1 MDLSRFI
8 PIRSLS
14 RRFSAGRRRA
24 RGRGERNDDFD
35 MITRSP
41 PVCIDKRIFRRDTK
55 LITICLMD
63 CAEHAPGYLFARG
76 FRRAC
81 IFFRPDLFSLFYR
94 DLYSRSFLSLCLSL
108 CLSLSCLFFSV
119 FQLSVGLSLGYL
131 PFLFPRF
138 SFSLL
143 SFAVAGTELLYI
155 FLDVYSSFT
164 YFGGIWSKTGN
175 IGEKRRKSR
184 VYCSCNIRDSNF
196 RVGECLPLD

>member
-94 DLYSRSFLSLCLSL
+94 DLYSRFFLSLSVS
-108 CLSLSCLFFSV
+108 LSLSLSLLSLFFRFSA
-119 FQLSVGLSLGYL
+119 LGWSIARLPTLSLP
-131 PFLFPRF
+131 PFLFLSAFIRCCRNRIALHFPRRLF
-138 SFSLL
+138 F
-143 SFAVAGTELLYI
+143 VYI
-155 FLDVYSSFT
+155 FRGDMEQD
-164 YFGGIWSKTGN
+164 G
-175 IGEKRRKSR
+175 
-184 VYCSCNIRDSNF
+184 
-196 RVGECLPLD
+196 